1 MITGGIVL
9 GAGITAEEIHE
20 TKGDLLIKIQEER
33 EAIKQKLLE
42 NQSKMKTLNLNSRIL
57 LKEADFYSKPT
68 APAYG
73 FSMIGGFKKA
83 DSVSKDW
90 KGSVRGDTSMDKLR
104 KRFNEVHGNSSV
116 AGEKGTLLGA
126 AQYTHNNKASG
137 YASSGWINMSGNYH
151 SNTNVYD
158 AEAKLFILPVVKAP
172 VVIEPTVPNVAFT
185 VPTAPTVIPVT
196 SPAIASITVGAVN
209 VTAPTVVTPT
219 VTLPTTPTAP
229 GDIIVTVNEP
239 NINVNIGT
247 INVAGPGVLNI
258 PNLVTP
264 NIVISLNPVAPPSII
279 PPSPTSPSVSTPTAP
294 AAPNFVSYVA
304 PGGSWLGGFTAYQG
318 VNYFNPAILYANT
331 NSLASLGTPANLAS
345 GSVRR
350 QTDPALPL
358 FSNIR

>member
-1 MITGGIVL
+1 
-9 GAGITAEEIHE
+9 
-20 TKGDLLIKIQEER
+20 
-33 EAIKQKLLE
+33 
-42 NQSKMKTLNLNSRIL
+42 
-57 LKEADFYSKPT
+57 
-68 APAYG
+68 
-73 FSMIGGFKKA
+73 MIGGFKKA

-104 KRFNEVHGNSSV
+104 KRFNEVHGTS
-116 AGEKGTLLGA
+116 AETGEKGTLLGA

>member
-1 MITGGIVL
+1 
-9 GAGITAEEIHE
+9 
-20 TKGDLLIKIQEER
+20 
-33 EAIKQKLLE
+33 
-42 NQSKMKTLNLNSRIL
+42 
-57 LKEADFYSKPT
+57 
-68 APAYG
+68 
-73 FSMIGGFKKA
+73 
-83 DSVSKDW
+83 
-90 KGSVRGDTSMDKLR
+90 MDKLR
-104 KRFNEVHGNSSV
+104 KRFNEVHGTS
-116 AGEKGTLLGA
+116 AETGEKGTLLGA

-219 VTLPTTPTAP
+219 VSLPTTPTAP

-239 NINVNIGT
+239 NINVNIGA

-279 PPSPTSPSVSTPTAP
+279 PPSPSVSTPIAP
-294 AAPNFVSYVA
+294 SAPTFTSYVA
-304 PGGSWLGGFTAYQG
+304 PGGTWLNMSGEGGPVGHGLRGYNNFNSNVLAASTTALQSNG
-318 VNYFNPAILYANT
+318 TAGNLGIGQVRRLTDTSMPLFGGMNLNGNGAVRGEIYAYRD
-331 NSLASLGTPANLAS
+331 AS
-345 GSVRR
+345 GAK
-350 QTDPALPL
+350 TGYK
-358 FSNIR
+358 NITSTTAVAAYTPYYYSATHGGSFLAISGSAQRPGYTSGTVLNGEIIGQKNRWIMHNHWAGTVVQPIQD